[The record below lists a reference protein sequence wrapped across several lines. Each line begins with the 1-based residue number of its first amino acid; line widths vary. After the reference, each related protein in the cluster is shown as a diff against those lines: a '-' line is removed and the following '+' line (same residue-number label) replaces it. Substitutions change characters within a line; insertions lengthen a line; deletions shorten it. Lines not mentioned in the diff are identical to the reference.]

1 MNFITLFDL
10 WGLYT
15 KVATNRQKEVTMI
28 RHYDKTQLPD
38 YDDEVDDD
46 PDLGDPF
53 MDDEPD
59 EPAMDWNSPYRGIE
73 EARRHLE
80 EQQHHGGDEYDK
92 DDNKDDEGGGAQ

>member
-1 MNFITLFDL
+1 
-10 WGLYT
+10 
-15 KVATNRQKEVTMI
+15 MI

-59 EPAMDWNSPYRGIE
+59 EPEMDWNSPYRGIE

-80 EQQHHGGDEYDK
+80 EQQHQVDDEYDEDNNK
-92 DDNKDDEGGGAQ
+92 DDNVSGGAK